1 MPDSVLMPAP
11 LAHVSGL
18 LNAVL
23 NTEIDW
29 YGDSRWNLWAVLVA
43 VDDER
48 GAEFR
53 GERRERAAS
62 MRALLER
69 AWVVAKEKVDLA
81 AAGEALKGGCSWSRC
96 SSLRAARSSTRR
108 AEVSPHARSGS

>member
-1 MPDSVLMPAP
+1 V
-11 LAHVSGL
+11 
-18 LNAVL
+18 
-23 NTEIDW
+23 
-29 YGDSRWNLWAVLVA
+29 RAVLVA

-69 AWVVAKEKVDLA
+69 AWVVAKKKVDLA
-81 AAGEALKGGCSWSRC
+81 AAGEALKGGPLERSRPER
-96 SSLRAARSSTRR
+96 SLQKPTARTPS
-108 AEVSPHARSGS
+108 A